1 MVQTHQGYEKTRP
14 YRYADNSCPAYEQ
27 VHLED
32 DLMDCQLTV
41 WVNRRFL
48 VSIEGEGSDEDLC
61 REAASDISFVRF
73 ESLVRHEP

>member
-1 MVQTHQGYEKTRP
+1 M
-14 YRYADNSCPAYEQ
+14 
-27 VHLED
+27 HLED